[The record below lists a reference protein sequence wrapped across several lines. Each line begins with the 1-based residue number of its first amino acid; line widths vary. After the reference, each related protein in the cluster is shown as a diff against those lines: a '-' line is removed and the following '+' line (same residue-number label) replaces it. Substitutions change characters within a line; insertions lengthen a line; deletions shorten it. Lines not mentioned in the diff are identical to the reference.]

1 MRCLHRGRWPQLL
14 RLHDDAFGRGG
25 ALLLRR
31 LRRLGGRANNSSARP
46 TAALVP
52 NARPRPK
59 GPAPGSARAAE
70 RRTDSSVESRSSGQ
84 GVTGPDP
91 KSGTELPFVWSPCLK
106 GCETATEPSPTEQ
119 ALITIC
125 FVAQQCRD
133 GGANLKALRLHP
145 MYIWLLK
152 TLRLPT
158 YRYSVW
164 PPSLSRYPD

>member
-1 MRCLHRGRWPQLL
+1 M
-14 RLHDDAFGRGG
+14 
-25 ALLLRR
+25 
-31 LRRLGGRANNSSARP
+31 
-46 TAALVP
+46 
-52 NARPRPK
+52 
-59 GPAPGSARAAE
+59 
-70 RRTDSSVESRSSGQ
+70 
-84 GVTGPDP
+84 TGPDP

-145 MYIWLLK
+145 MYIGLLK